1 MSPPP
6 GPPRT
11 AAPVIDE
18 RRNLALLFTDLTGST
33 AMSARME
40 PEDYAALVLEVR
52 ALVEA
57 IVPRHGGDV
66 ARIDGDG
73 ALCLFGLGQEE
84 DAGRRAAEAALDLHE
99 AVAALDAS
107 LARPDLRISLHS
119 GIHAGLVVLR
129 SGDIVRGKFEVL
141 GEPTNIARR
150 LCEAAGPGGILVGE
164 AALGA
169 DAAFFRTERRE
180 VVDLPGKARGVPA
193 LRLLGRV
200 AAPSRFAA
208 RSRAGLT
215 PFTGRGAELAAL
227 SDWLR
232 SDRAAPLLLHGSPG
246 IGKSRLLSEFLAVAE
261 AGGWAVHPG
270 ACEAYPAA
278 RALQPVHQ
286 IAQSLGCEAGGL
298 ADALAALAGP
308 VLLAIDDWQW
318 ADDASVQAVDGLLAS
333 APAREGRLRLLLSSR
348 EGATRLIGERRTQRL
363 ALAELPP
370 EDSARAIHALVR
382 VSDPATARRI
392 ATAAGGSPLLLE
404 ELCHA
409 WRRGELGLDGAH
421 EQGAWLSLL
430 VQSRAARLPDDQLRL
445 LRLAAVIGLAVPGWL
460 LAEVGGALAGAEH
473 LAALAEADFLYAGAD
488 GATLEFKHGLTRDA
502 IHAAIPLAERRAL
515 HAAVAE
521 ALLRAAARDGEG
533 AFVEELAHHLAAGGD
548 AARAFPYAV
557 QAGDRALALGALD
570 RAQAHYRAALDALAR
585 LGDNDQARQHHRRMV
600 NKYGLACLVDPSP
613 EQVPVLE
620 GLAARMDAL
629 ADPGG
634 RTRSRYWLGTTLYG
648 MGRCRD
654 SVRALRRA
662 ADLARDSG
670 DDAMAPMI
678 AAKLSQSLYS
688 AGDYVAG
695 DALSQAAMAQLRA
708 DPAAHDPDALAYLM
722 CCRGFHLADQGHFA
736 SADALFAEAEAML
749 GGRSPPMIASL
760 ASYRGAIELWRGD
773 WAAAEAHAAVCVA
786 SCRNSGVRYQAMMS
800 HAIAAYARWRASRD
814 DAAIESMLATG
825 HWFATA
831 GSRHRTGLLHG
842 WLAVVMAERGDL
854 AEVRR
859 HAARALGRVREGG
872 DRLGEAMAWRA
883 VARAEAQAGNGDR
896 AAHALA
902 MAARAAAHRQSRR
915 EEALG
920 WLCEADLLRQSVQ
933 VERAGELASRARDAF
948 AAMGMDW
955 FADRADLLLNASR

>member
-1 MSPPP
+1 MTSGQANP
-6 GPPRT
+6 
-11 AAPVIDE
+11 APAPLLDE

-52 ALVEA
+52 ALVQA

-84 DAGRRAAEAALDLHE
+84 DVGRRAAEAALDLHQ
-99 AVAALDAS
+99 AVATLDAS
-107 LARPDLRISLHS
+107 LARPDLRVSLHS

-129 SGDIVRGKFEVL
+129 SGDIVRGKYEVL

-150 LCEAAGPGGILVGE
+150 LCEAAGPGGILVGA

-169 DAAFFRTERRE
+169 DAAFFRTAPRE
-180 VVDLPGKARGVPA
+180 DVPLAGKARGVPA

-208 RSRAGLT
+208 RSRSGLT
-215 PFTGRGAELAAL
+215 PFTGRAAELAAL
-227 SDWLR
+227 SDWLGA
-232 SDRAAPLLLHGSPG
+232 DRAAPLLLHGSPG
-246 IGKSRLLSEFLAVAE
+246 IGKSRLLAEFLGRAE
-261 AGGWAVHPG
+261 AQGRAVHLG

-278 RALQPVHQ
+278 RPLQPIHQ

-298 ADALAALAGP
+298 AEALARLPGP
-308 VLLAIDDWQW
+308 ALLAIDDWQW

-333 APAREGRLRLLLSSR
+333 APARDGRLRLLLSSR
-348 EGATRLIGERRTQRL
+348 EGATRLVGERRTQRL
-363 ALAELPP
+363 ALVELPA
-370 EDSARAIHALVR
+370 EDAARAIHALVR
-382 VSDPATARRI
+382 VSDPATATRI

-409 WRRGELGLDGAH
+409 WRRGELGLDGAP
-421 EQGAWLSLL
+421 EQGAWLNLL
-430 VQSRAARLPDDQLRL
+430 VQSRAARLPEAQLRL

-460 LAEVGGALAGAEH
+460 LDEVSGGLADGQT
-473 LAALAEADFLYAGAD
+473 LAALAEADFLYAD
-488 GATLEFKHGLTRDA
+488 GETLRFKHGLTRDA
-502 IHAAIPLAERRAL
+502 IHAAIPLAERRAM
-515 HAAVAE
+515 HAAVAR
-521 ALLRAAARDGEG
+521 ALLQAAEREG
-533 AFVEELAHHLAAGGD
+533 DEGHVEALAHHLAAGGD

-557 QAGDRALALGALD
+557 QAGDRALSLGALD

-585 LGDNDQARQHHRRMV
+585 LGDNDQARQHYRRMV

-654 SVRALRRA
+654 SVRALRKA

-670 DDAMAPMI
+670 DHAMAPMI
-678 AAKLSQSLYS
+678 AAKLAQSLYS
-688 AGDYVAG
+688 AGDYAAG
-695 DALSQAAMAQLRA
+695 DALSRAAMAQLRA
-708 DPAAHDPDALAYLM
+708 DPESHDPDALAYLM
-722 CCRGFHLADQGHFA
+722 CCRGFHLADQGDFA
-736 SADALFAEAEAML
+736 TSDALFAEAEAML
-749 GGRSPPMIASL
+749 AGRSPPMIASL
-760 ASYRGAIELWRGD
+760 TSYRGAIELWRGN
-773 WAAAEAHAAVCVA
+773 WAAAQDLAAACVA

-800 HAIAAYARWRASRD
+800 HAIAAYARWRATGD
-814 DAAIESMLATG
+814 EAAIEAMLATG

-842 WLAVVMAERGDL
+842 WLAVVMAERSDP
-854 AEVRR
+854 AEARR

-883 VARAEAQAGNGDR
+883 VARA
-896 AAHALA
+896 
-902 MAARAAAHRQSRR
+902 
-915 EEALG
+915 
-920 WLCEADLLRQSVQ
+920 
-933 VERAGELASRARDAF
+933 
-948 AAMGMDW
+948 
-955 FADRADLLLNASR
+955 